1 MAANITLSAVHSS
14 APESHIIDVFEE
26 LARETLRQRNTER
39 LIIAGFNARGVI
51 IHWVERDGA
60 SDHILLDMEYLGAI
74 LSDPGCHYIALAHNH
89 PSGCPRPSR
98 ADMHTTRYIAD
109 FCNETGAKLVEHII
123 IGRRENHSIFRD
135 SPA

>member
-1 MAANITLSAVHSS
+1 MAAKIALPAVRAN

-26 LARETLRQRNTER
+26 LARETLWQRNTER
-39 LIIAGFNARGVI
+39 LIIAGFNARGMI

-60 SDHILLDMEYLGAI
+60 SDHILFDMEHLGTI
-74 LSDPGCHYIALAHNH
+74 LSDPSCHYIALAHNH

-98 ADMHTTRYIAD
+98 ADIRTTRYIAD

-123 IGRRENHSIFRD
+123 IGRSENHSIFRD
-135 SPA
+135 SLA